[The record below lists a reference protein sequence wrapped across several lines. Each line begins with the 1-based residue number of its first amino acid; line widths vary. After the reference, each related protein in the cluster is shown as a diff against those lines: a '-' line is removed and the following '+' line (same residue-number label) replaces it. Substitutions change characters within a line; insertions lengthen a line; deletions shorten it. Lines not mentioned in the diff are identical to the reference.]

1 MALYADPTHDGRV
14 LREAAT
20 LVGQGLDVTILALQG
35 REPFAIAPI
44 PGVRIIGR
52 RPTASKVIPGTKSPF
67 HPDDPGTSPPVAGG
81 RLGWA
86 IGYGANLRSWGRWA
100 IREAGAPDVWHAHD
114 FTGIL
119 ALALAGLPRKTP
131 VVYDSHELYMELG
144 SAARMPR
151 PVRRTLAAI
160 ERRLARRAAGV
171 VTVNRAVADELSR
184 RYGVDPV
191 VVMNCPD
198 FVEVS
203 RPGRLRQAL
212 GLSDEQVL
220 LYHGAVSEG
229 RGIEVAVDA
238 LASLPS
244 TVVLVILGNG
254 ALVPWV
260 QEQQG
265 RPELAGRLIWH
276 PAVPL
281 AELLS
286 WVVDADLGL
295 ALIAPTE
302 LNFVVSTPNKLFEC
316 ITAGVPILASDFPEM
331 RRIVLGEGVGEVCDP
346 TDPGQIRESVEQML
360 GSPTVLAEMRE
371 RARGAARTTYN
382 WDAQAAELAN
392 LYQRILPR

>member
-14 LREAAT
+14 LREAAS
-20 LVGQGLDVTILALQG
+20 LAGEGLDVTILALQG
-35 REPFAIAPI
+35 REPFAIEPR
-44 PGVRIIGR
+44 PGVDVIGM
-52 RPTASKVIPGTKSPF
+52 RPRSSKVIPGTKSPF
-67 HPDDPGTSPPVAGG
+67 HPDDPGTSPSVAGG

-86 IGYGANLRSWGRWA
+86 FGYGANLRSWGRWA
-100 IREAGAPDVWHAHD
+100 IRTAGAPDIWHAHD

-119 ALALAGLPRKTP
+119 ALALGGLPRHTP

-151 PVRRTLAAI
+151 PMRGTLSAI

-171 VTVNRAVADELSR
+171 VTVNQAVAAELSR

-191 VVMNCPD
+191 VVMNCPYYVD
-198 FVEVS
+198 VT
-203 RPGRLRQAL
+203 RPGRLRSAL
-212 GLSDEQVL
+212 GLTDQSVL

-229 RGIEVAVDA
+229 RGIEAAVGA
-238 LASLPS
+238 LQRLPS
-244 TVVLVILGNG
+244 SVVLVILGDG

-260 QEQQG
+260 REQQS
-265 RPELAGRLIWH
+265 RPGLAGRLLWH

-316 ITAGVPILASDFPEM
+316 MTAGVPVLASDFPEM
-331 RRIVLGEGVGEVCDP
+331 RRIVVGERIGEVCDP
-346 TDPGQIRESVEQML
+346 TDPGEIAASINRLL
-360 GSPTVLAEMRE
+360 GAPTNLAEMRE
-371 RARGAARTTYN
+371 RAQRAAQRTYN
-382 WDAQAAELAN
+382 WEAQAAGLTD
-392 LYQRILPR
+392 LYRRILSS